1 MPHIHIGAA
10 EAVKIFL
17 LWLLVAIPVK
27 LLAIWLHDTRI
38 GQALAF
44 AV

>member
-10 EAVKIFL
+10 EAVKIYL
-17 LWLLVAIPVK
+17 MWLLVHALVQM
-27 LLAIWLHDTRI
+27 LAIWLHGTRI

-44 AV
+44 VG